1 MTKYKAVQLIKKIEQ
16 TDLLGRGCG
25 TFPVAQ
31 KWTAVLS
38 AQGKE
43 KYVICNV
50 SESEPGNFKDKF
62 IIEYYPEKVIDG
74 IILAMQVIKATKGFI
89 YLNPD
94 YYQQYKHKLQI
105 LIGNNNIELF
115 SKPAHDYIGGEES
128 ALINLMQGQ
137 REEPSLR
144 PPFVTTNGFN
154 NCPTLVNNCETF
166 YSVALINESNY
177 KHEKFFCFSGE
188 QTPKIVLNLSETTNL
203 KTALESSGYYPTF
216 PFFVQLGGAM
226 AGICLRE
233 DQLEKYTIQ
242 HYSSLIIYH
251 LNTDEHKL
259 IQGWLDFFAS
269 ESCGKCVPCRE
280 GTYRLHEMYANDKF
294 NQQLFTDII
303 FSMQHTTLCSL
314 GKMAVNAITSYY
326 QNIKR
331 QPLNKTNNIKN

>member
-1 MTKYKAVQLIKKIEQ
+1 MTKRKAVQLIKKIEQ
-16 TDLLGRGCG
+16 AGLLGRGCG

-43 KYVICNV
+43 KYVICNI

-74 IILAMQVIKATKGFI
+74 VLLAMQTIKATKGFI

-105 LIGNNNIELF
+105 LIGDNNIELF
-115 SKPAHDYIGGEES
+115 AKPAHDYIGGEES

-137 REEPSLR
+137 REEPDLK

-166 YSVALINESNY
+166 YSVALINANKY
-177 KHEKFFCFSGE
+177 KHEKFFCISGE
-188 QTPKIVLNLSETTNL
+188 DTPEIVLNLSETTDV
-203 KTALESSGYYPTF
+203 KTALEASGHYPIF
-216 PFFVQLGGAM
+216 PFFIQLGGAM
-226 AGICLRE
+226 AGECLRE
-233 DQLEKYTIQ
+233 NQLKKYTIQ
-242 HYSSLIIYH
+242 HYSSLIIH
-251 LNTDEHKL
+251 RLDTPENKL
-259 IQGWLDFFAS
+259 IQNWLDFFS
-269 ESCGKCVPCRE
+269 CESCGKCVPCRE
-280 GTYRLHEMYANDKF
+280 GTYRLREMYAHDNFD
-294 NQQLFTDII
+294 QLLFADII

-326 QNIKR
+326 QNIKQ
-331 QPLNKTNNIKN
+331 QPFDKKIKN